1 MMRKQIC
8 DPRQAR
14 EQSPSLDERIA
25 GLRRHRTTL
34 TQLIDSLTAYAQC
47 AGQESGLTY
56 TCHVYDLSVQ
66 LAAKCVQSE
75 EGMRNA

>member
-56 TCHVYDLSVQ
+56 TCHVSMQ
-66 LAAKCVQSE
+66 LAAKYVQSE
-75 EGMRNA
+75 EGRRNA